1 VKAVLLVAALSLAV
15 TASARAQAVTALAHV
30 VITGGP
36 APGTYDLSVTRAGC
50 SSGATGKGS
59 FGTQISDIKATPTA
73 LGSVQIIV
81 PTPSASGSSVFE
93 VLVRIGSL
101 LKKTAEFEVNNL
113 PAAKPTGGSGSV
125 KVADAGATAKV
136 SFDVTTK
143 DGVHLVGT
151 VDCKS
156 VVRM

>member
-1 VKAVLLVAALSLAV
+1 MKRIVAAALLSV
-15 TASARAQAVTALAHV
+15 TVAASAQAQAVTAVAHV
-30 VITGGP
+30 IITGGP
-36 APGTYDLSVTRAGC
+36 TPGTYDLSVTRNGC
-50 SSGATGKGS
+50 SSGATGRGS
-59 FGTQISDIKATPTA
+59 FGTQISDMKVAPTA
-73 LGSVQIIV
+73 MGSVQIIV

-125 KVADAGATAKV
+125 KVTDAGATARLA
-136 SFDVTTK
+136 FDVTTK
-143 DGVHLVGT
+143 DGTHLVGT

-156 VVRM
+156 VIRM